1 MTPPSER
8 WPWIRLCAVSAAF
21 GLLALAALL
30 RLSAFAEEPSSRA
43 VTGRGLHAQ
52 APGRPP
58 LAPGPQPVAPLPHPQ
73 LGPLGLSHACAPTL
87 VQVQCRTPVQVK
99 GLEEVNVF
107 AVGMEDA
114 AFASRVLR
122 VAMSAQIAGYRVKIS
137 FISSDV
143 SGERQ
148 GCPPKTCRLIQTIGL
163 LVN

>member
-1 MTPPSER
+1 MTPPSEH
-8 WPWIRLCAVSAAF
+8 WPRIRLYAVSAGL
-21 GLLALAALL
+21 GLLALAA
-30 RLSAFAEEPSSRA
+30 P
-43 VTGRGLHAQ
+43 GGGLHAQ
-52 APGRPP
+52 APVRPP
-58 LAPGPQPVAPLPHPQ
+58 LAPGPQPVAPPPHPQ
-73 LGPLGLSHACAPTL
+73 LGPLGLSHACAPTEVITTKTL

-143 SGERQ
+143 SGERL

>member
-8 WPWIRLCAVSAAF
+8 WPRIRLCAVSTAL
-21 GLLALAALL
+21 GILALAALL
-30 RLSAFAEEPSSRA
+30 GLPAVAEETR
-43 VTGRGLHAQ
+43 LHAQ
-52 APGRPP
+52 APVRPP
-58 LAPGPQPVAPLPHPQ
+58 AGPGAQPVVPPPHLQQ
-73 LGPLGLSHACAPTL
+73 LGPLGLSHACAPAEVITTKTL
-87 VQVQCRTPVQVK
+87 VQVQCRTAVQVK

-107 AVGMEDA
+107 AVGVEDA

-143 SGERQ
+143 SGDRL
-148 GCPPKTCRLIQTIGL
+148 GCPAKTCRLIQTIGL